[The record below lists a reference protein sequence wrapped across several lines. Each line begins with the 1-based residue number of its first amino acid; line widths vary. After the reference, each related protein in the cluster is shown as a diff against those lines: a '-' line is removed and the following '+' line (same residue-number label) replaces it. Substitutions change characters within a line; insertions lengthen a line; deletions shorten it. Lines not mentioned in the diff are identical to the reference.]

1 MVVRRCGDKMQWCG
15 GSNVAS
21 DCDDDGDSDVDGD
34 GD

>member
-1 MVVRRCGDKMQWCG
+1 MQWCG

-34 GD
+34 GDQMVE